1 MYRALAARLPLPTRT
16 GRSWPGL
23 RAPRAALERAWGERR
38 TRVALVCVILAVPAL
53 LGGWMWF
60 RKSSFVAVHT
70 VNVSG
75 VQGPQ
80 AAAIESALRSAGRSM
95 STLDVNL
102 AALRSAV
109 APFVVV
115 REVRASG
122 SFPHTLDVRVIE
134 QLPVA
139 ALLSGGARTAVAADG
154 VVLGP
159 GLLSPGL
166 PTVAAQVSPADG
178 QTVKEGDV
186 RAALEVLGAAPSS
199 LAAQVASAF
208 TGKEGLTLAMRNG
221 LHVVFGDGTRAHAKW
236 QALETVLID
245 EGSSGASY
253 IDVRLP
259 ERPAAGGYPE
269 GVAPLAHASAG
280 EATGAAA
287 PGSSVEAL
295 AEALRSST
303 GVASG
308 APATGSEH
316 PERSSEHS
324 GEHESTRSTG
334 GESASTPPATGGE
347 EAASQAPARSAPSA
361 GEAAQASGGA
371 GAPEAGG

>member
-1 MYRALAARLPLPTRT
+1 MRT
-16 GRSWPGL
+16 GRSWTGL
-23 RAPRAALERAWGERR
+23 RAPRAALARALGERR
-38 TRVALVCVILAVPAL
+38 TRVALLCVILAVPAL
-53 LGGWMWF
+53 VGGWMWF

-109 APFVVV
+109 SPFVEV

-139 ALLSGGARTAVAADG
+139 ALLSGGTRTAVAADG

-166 PTVAAQVSPADG
+166 PTIGAQVSPADG
-178 QTVKEGDV
+178 QTVKEADV
-186 RAALEVLGAAPSS
+186 RAALEVLGAAPNA

-221 LHVVFGDGTRAHAKW
+221 LHVFFGDATKAHAKW
-236 QALETVLID
+236 RALETVLID

-269 GVAPLAHASAG
+269 GVAPLVHATAG
-280 EATGAAA
+280 EATAAAA

-295 AEALRSST
+295 AEALRAST
-303 GVASG
+303 GVTSG

-316 PERSSEHS
+316 SERSTERSSEHS
-324 GEHESTRSTG
+324 SEHESTSSTG
-334 GESASTPPATGGE
+334 GEAASTAPSTGGE
-347 EAASQAPARSAPSA
+347 EATSQAPGTSSPAG